1 MNEALRELFPITK
14 SYVYLNHA
22 AVSPLPTPTLVA
34 INRQLVDVS
43 QHGSVNFRS
52 WVETKE
58 RCRLMIA
65 NMMDARPN
73 QIAFMRN
80 TSDGMSSIAN
90 GFKWQASDNI
100 VTFRN
105 EFPSNVYPWL
115 LVGDVYG
122 VEVRFCEERDECV
135 DVEQLLNMI
144 DEHTRIVAI
153 SHVQYASGYR
163 ADLRRIGEAARKVDA
178 LFVVDVMQS
187 LGVVPIDVEEL
198 LIDAAACASHKWLLS
213 PEGIG
218 VLYLSERARD
228 RIEPTLVGWIS
239 VPNPEDYYN
248 FEQGWREGALAWETG
263 TGPSSLFY
271 GMEESLKLLTETGIE
286 EIASHLETLTDY
298 LCERLK
304 DSDYEIV
311 SSRNEKEKSQI
322 VCIRHLKGL
331 TPNEIY
337 SQLKNQNIIT
347 APRNDRLRI
356 APHLYNTKEEI
367 DRLIEAL
374 VS

>member
-1 MNEALRELFPITK
+1 
-14 SYVYLNHA
+14 
-22 AVSPLPTPTLVA
+22 
-34 INRQLVDVS
+34 
-43 QHGSVNFRS
+43 
-52 WVETKE
+52 
-58 RCRLMIA
+58 
-65 NMMDARPN
+65 
-73 QIAFMRN
+73 
-80 TSDGMSSIAN
+80 
-90 GFKWQASDNI
+90 
-100 VTFRN
+100 
-105 EFPSNVYPWL
+105 
-115 LVGDVYG
+115 
-122 VEVRFCEERDECV
+122 
-135 DVEQLLNMI
+135 
-144 DEHTRIVAI
+144 
-153 SHVQYASGYR
+153 
-163 ADLRRIGEAARKVDA
+163 
-178 LFVVDVMQS
+178 MQS

-218 VLYLSERARD
+218 ILYLSDRARD

-248 FEQGWREGALAWETG
+248 FEQGWHEGTLAWETG

-311 SSRNEKEKSQI
+311 SSRDKNDKSQI
-322 VCIRHLKGL
+322 VCIRHKKEL
-331 TPNEIY
+331 TPSEIY
-337 SQLKNQNIIT
+337 SHLKKQNIIT